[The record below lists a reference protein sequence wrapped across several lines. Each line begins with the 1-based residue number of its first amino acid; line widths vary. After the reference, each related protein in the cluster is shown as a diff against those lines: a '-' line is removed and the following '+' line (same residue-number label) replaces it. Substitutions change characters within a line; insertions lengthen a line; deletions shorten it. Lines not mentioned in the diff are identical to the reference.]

1 MKNEACYSGA
11 FVERGIV
18 TAVEDDGYVIA
29 SYDRKGITLPP
40 IKGFDNATYEVG
52 DKVYYFVFNDGT
64 GKIICGL

>member
-1 MKNEACYSGA
+1 MKNENCYSGT